1 MSFSLFR
8 LLGLMTVTV
17 LGAMSMTAPAFSQLV
32 VDPQPAGDNLVV
44 AQVAPKKPPSAVE
57 AGEGENVS
65 RVNNWTVGL
74 AGGLLEGTFVRFAA
88 DLGKALDDGDN
99 LRVLPIV
106 TYGAA
111 ENVNDLLYLKGI
123 DIAIT
128 DADVFDEYKKEKK
141 YANIDK
147 RINYISEM
155 YVGEFHLLARPEIQ
169 SFKDLEGKKVGFNTK
184 GSAANITGKI
194 VFERLGIKVE
204 KLFINN
210 AIGIEQMKTG
220 ELAAIVHTVGK
231 PNSLFQKTPSDQGFH
246 FLPLE
251 YSDKFADYYVP
262 TSLNPEDYPNLIK
275 PGEKIPTI
283 GVPVVMAV
291 YNWPKG
297 SDRARRV
304 ERFIQY
310 YFSRFDTLKK
320 PPYQAKWKEVN
331 LAAKVDGWTRYW
343 AAEEQLANI
352 GQERPAAVPAAAAA
366 AKPGRASAQAGQDSN
381 DKLYDE
387 FIAWKKQHGMR

>member
-1 MSFSLFR
+1 MSLSLFR
-8 LLGLMTVTV
+8 LLGFMTVTV

-32 VDPQPAGDNLVV
+32 VDPQPAADNLVV

-57 AGEGENVS
+57 AGEGESVS

-111 ENVNDLLYLKGI
+111 ENVNDLLYLKGV

-128 DADVFDEYKKEKK
+128 DADVFDTYKKERK

-155 YVGEFHLLARPEIQ
+155 FVGEFHLLARAEIQ
-169 SFKDLEGKKVGFNTK
+169 SFKDLEGKRVGFNTK

-194 VFERLGIKVE
+194 VFERLGINVE
-204 KLFINN
+204 KVFINN

-231 PNSLFQKTPSDQGFH
+231 PNGLFQKTPSDQGFH

-262 TSLNPEDYPNLIK
+262 TSLNSEDYPKLIK

-343 AAEEQLANI
+343 AAEEQLALI